1 MKKSGNDKISKEL
14 GALQGRDEYKFLEGI
29 LAEMTM
35 FEKGA
40 NSKRFDQIF
49 SELKS
54 GHEPLMLQALI
65 ELNSELTM
73 AQESTLA
80 SYN

>member
-1 MKKSGNDKISKEL
+1 MKKIGENQISKEL
-14 GALQGRDEYKFLEGI
+14 NALRGRDEYKFLEGI

-40 NSKRFDQIF
+40 NIKRFEQINND
-49 SELKS
+49 LKS
-54 GHEPLMLQALI
+54 DNEALMLQGLI

-73 AQESTLA
+73 TQETT
-80 SYN
+80 